1 MAAADYY
8 TQVYT
13 MFVGYFGRPPAQS
26 GLDNYAN
33 LVDKAGGNLAV
44 VIDDFYKSDESKA
57 FFDGKSVEQQV
68 NQIFQNLFGR
78 DALPAGLNYWTNL
91 INNGTVALSQAAYAI
106 AFNAAAADVAVRDA
120 KVASAKAWVA
130 GLDTTN
136 EILVYGTDSGRSA
149 GRDDDADEAHDEHR
163 GEHLCE
169 REATS
174 VIQFMKKFLLHRFCS
189 IRFHQFC
196 DLYSTTAKRSMPL
209 VLVPVSPSRF
219 VA

>member
-13 MFVGYFGRPPAQS
+13 MFVGYYGRPPAKS
-26 GLDNYAN
+26 GLDYYAD

-44 VIDDFYKSDESKA
+44 VIDDFFKSAESQA
-57 FFDGKSVEQQV
+57 FFAGKTVEQQV

-120 KVASAKAWVA
+120 KTGKLTDQAVMPGYTHGYTLHLTPGIK
-130 GLDTTN
+130 TI
-136 EILVYGTDSGRSA
+136 ILSCVDFYGYVVT
-149 GRDDDADEAHDEHR
+149 
-163 GEHLCE
+163 
-169 REATS
+169 
-174 VIQFMKKFLLHRFCS
+174 KK
-189 IRFHQFC
+189 
-196 DLYSTTAKRSMPL
+196 YVVTVK
-209 VLVPVSPSRF
+209 
-219 VA
+219 